1 MTAKFYAILTNQG
14 AARLANAAALG
25 TRLNLTQM
33 AVGDAN
39 GKLPTPDPV
48 QTKLINQKRIAPLN
62 MLSIDPKNTSQIVAE
77 QVIPENEGGWWIREI
92 GLYDDAGV
100 LIAVANCPETYKPL
114 LQEGSGRTQTI
125 RMLLIVSSTS
135 AITLKI
141 DPAVVLA
148 TRQYVDDKIIEVKG
162 YADEKMR
169 LHEQSRNHPDG
180 TLTAKGFL
188 QLNSSVESTSEQL
201 AATPKA
207 VKIAMDNANARMA
220 KERNLADL
228 TNPALA
234 RQNLSL
240 GDSATKNVG
249 KVAGTV
255 AAGDDPRITGAVQ
268 NTRKVNGKQ
277 LSNDVVITSEDV
289 GALPASGGKVSGLLN
304 VEKYI
309 SASGEIAVRDGDEM
323 LSMKTLQP
331 ENGPHFVSKRTSSN
345 VYRTHKLQ
353 DASGVLMHVGD
364 YGIGNNGVSGEGL
377 ANNYSTPVG
386 FYYVAEHLGGS
397 PQGIGGNW
405 SFIQAPTAYQTYRCQ
420 LAFSDRG
427 SSSGTLFIR
436 LFSAGKESDWARFYH
451 DKNTITDHNGHVKIG
466 GTSPGLSDFPV
477 GSPIPWPQSAVP
489 SGFLACNGQ
498 SFNKTTYPLLA
509 SAYPSGI
516 LPDLRGEFIRGLD
529 AGRGVDTGRTVL
541 SAQGDAIR
549 NIVASGLWSER
560 GTPPTGQITGAAYMD
575 TARGAAWWGSGQS
588 DNDNYVMAL
597 DASRVVP
604 VANENRPRNVAFLYI
619 VRAA

>member
-255 AAGDDPRITGAVQ
+255 AAGDDQRITGAVQ

-289 GALPASGGKVSGLLN
+289 GALPASGGKVSGILN

-364 YGIGNNGVSGEGL
+364 YGWGGKGEIFNLDDDQIKARMINIDTPTQVFRNESEQSKYGWRWSVHAYFKSGNTFTALIASHAGSGVRIIGGHNAGDPFIYNMLHDRNTKINHNGQVVSTAVTEL
-377 ANNYSTPVG
+377 SDNPVG
-386 FYYVAEHLGGS
+386 A
-397 PQGIGGNW
+397 
-405 SFIQAPTAYQTYRCQ
+405 
-420 LAFSDRG
+420 
-427 SSSGTLFIR
+427 
-436 LFSAGKESDWARFYH
+436 
-451 DKNTITDHNGHVKIG
+451 
-466 GTSPGLSDFPV
+466 
-477 GSPIPWPQSAVP
+477 PIPWPQSAVP